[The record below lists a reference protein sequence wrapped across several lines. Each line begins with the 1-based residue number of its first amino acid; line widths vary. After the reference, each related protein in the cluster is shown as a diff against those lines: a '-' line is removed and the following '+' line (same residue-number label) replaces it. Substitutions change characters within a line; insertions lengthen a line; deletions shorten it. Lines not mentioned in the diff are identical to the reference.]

1 MQISK
6 FRHDKR
12 KSVCVDF
19 ILAQGDRGFCH
30 FERSREKI
38 KKR

>member
-1 MQISK
+1 MTK
-6 FRHDKR
+6 EK
-12 KSVCVDF
+12 VCVDF
-19 ILAQGDRGFCH
+19 ILAQGERGFCH